1 MKVVCRKCRK
11 YLFDSDGTV
20 RISKIICRGCKTA
33 QTIKIVDDSSSE
45 SDVRRKVYEP
55 DDSEDKSNQSK

>member
-1 MKVVCRKCRK
+1 MKVVCKHCGR

-33 QTIKIVDDSSSE
+33 QTVKIVDNRSSE
-45 SDVRRKVYEP
+45 KDVRQKITPLAQGQR
-55 DDSEDKSNQSK
+55 D